1 MKSKD
6 LVKFKKSQW
15 LKLGGKLA
23 TRIVEDADK
32 GISQDGDGDK
42 FPPYSKRNAGV
53 GWRTIK
59 TKKGNRSIFIDSY
72 FNLKKNGKATPKG
85 VSASK
90 QTNPPNL
97 RLTGTM
103 LNSLKVQ
110 KATTESVEINYRD
123 GEKVLGHSKK
133 RGNKPK
139 RNIYGLNNKNLQ
151 FVQDFINENINDNI
165 RKFNKKDIIIDV
177 KI

>member
-1 MKSKD
+1 MKASEI
-6 LVKFKKSQW
+6 VK
-15 LKLGGKLA
+15 LKREHWKILGGKLV
-23 TRIVEDADK
+23 TRIVLDADN
-32 GISQDGDGDK
+32 GISQDGRGDK

-59 TKKGNRSIFIDSY
+59 VKNKNRSVFIDSY
-72 FNLKKNGKATPKG
+72 FNLKRDGKATPKG
-85 VSASK
+85 VSASR

-110 KATTESVEINYRD
+110 KATRKSVEINYRD
-123 GEKVLGHSKK
+123 GLKVIGHSKK

-139 RNIYGLNNKNLQ
+139 RNIYGLNEKNQ
-151 FVQDFINENINDNI
+151 EFVKDYISDKIDQRIL
-165 RKFNKKDIIIDV
+165 KFSKKRIIIDIKV
-177 KI
+177 

>member
-42 FPPYSKRNAGV
+42 FPAYS
-53 GWRTIK
+53 TDY
-59 TKKGNRSIFIDSY
+59 S
-72 FNLKKNGKATPKG
+72 LKKRIGKATPKG

-123 GEKVLGHSKK
+123 GEKVIGHSRK

-151 FVQDFINENINDNI
+151 FVQDFINDNINDNI
-165 RKFNKKDIIIDV
+165 KKFNKKDIIIDV

>member
-15 LKLGGKLA
+15 LKLGGKLV

-32 GISQDGDGDK
+32 GISQEPNGDR
-42 FPPYSKRNAGV
+42 FPPYSQEYA
-53 GWRTIK
+53 
-59 TKKGNRSIFIDSY
+59 
-72 FNLKKNGKATPKG
+72 LKKSTGKAGLKG
-85 VSASK
+85 PGK
-90 QTNPPNL
+90 DRQTNPPNL
-97 RLTGTM
+97 RLTSTM

-123 GEKVLGHSKK
+123 GEKVIGHSKK

-151 FVQDFINENINDNI
+151 FVQDFINDNINDNI
-165 RKFNKKDIIIDV
+165 KKFNKKDIIIDV

>member
-42 FPPYSKRNAGV
+42 FPAYS
-53 GWRTIK
+53 TDY
-59 TKKGNRSIFIDSY
+59 S
-72 FNLKKNGKATPKG
+72 LKKRIGKATPKG

-103 LNSLKVQ
+103 LNSLK
-110 KATTESVEINYRD
+110 AC
-123 GEKVLGHSKK
+123 
-133 RGNKPK
+133 
-139 RNIYGLNNKNLQ
+139 
-151 FVQDFINENINDNI
+151 
-165 RKFNKKDIIIDV
+165 II
-177 KI
+177 